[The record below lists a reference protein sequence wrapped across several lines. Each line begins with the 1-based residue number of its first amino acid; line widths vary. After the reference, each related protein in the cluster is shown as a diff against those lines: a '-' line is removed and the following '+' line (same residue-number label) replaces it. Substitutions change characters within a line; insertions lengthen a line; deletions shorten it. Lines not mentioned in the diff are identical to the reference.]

1 MLMSLAQ
8 CPGFLF
14 AHREECTVEIKKI
27 INPRY
32 TESGAVDC
40 DVFFDDRDQAVP
52 YTATADDVAPT
63 GQRIWQELQ
72 SGKWGEIAP
81 FTVTPEM
88 LEAAREA
95 RRQGIEA
102 WRTEQEAKPF
112 TFEWNGRIWNAGPN
126 SLGRLYPVVMA
137 AKSDIVRDVMTW
149 GDADNQQVKLSMPE
163 LEELAA
169 AMAQA
174 QVERNDEI
182 YRRQR
187 ELKEELNSLKD
198 LNSVRNFIV
207 E

>member
-1 MLMSLAQ
+1 
-8 CPGFLF
+8 
-14 AHREECTVEIKKI
+14 I

-63 GQRIWQELQ
+63 GQQIWQELQ

-95 RRQGIEA
+95 RRQEIEA
-102 WRTEQEAKPF
+102 WRAEQEAKPF

-126 SLGRLYPVVMA
+126 SLGRLSPVVML
-137 AKSDIVRDVMTW
+137 AKSVAAQTNMTW
-149 GDADNQQVKLSMPE
+149 SDADNQQVQLTTQE
-163 LEELAA
+163 LEELAT
-169 AMAQA
+169 AMIQA
-174 QVERNDEI
+174 IVERNDEI

-187 ELKEELNSLKD
+187 EMKEELSGLDD
-198 LNSVRNFIV
+198 LASIRAFDV

>member
-1 MLMSLAQ
+1 MSLAQ
-8 CPGFLF
+8 CLGFLF

-63 GQRIWQELQ
+63 GQQIWQELQ

-95 RRQGIEA
+95 RRQEIEA
-102 WRTEQEAKPF
+102 WRAEQEAKPL
-112 TFEWNGRIWNAGPN
+112 TFEWNGRIWNAGP
-126 SLGRLYPVVMA
+126 
-137 AKSDIVRDVMTW
+137 
-149 GDADNQQVKLSMPE
+149 
-163 LEELAA
+163 
-169 AMAQA
+169 
-174 QVERNDEI
+174 
-182 YRRQR
+182 
-187 ELKEELNSLKD
+187 
-198 LNSVRNFIV
+198 
-207 E
+207 